1 MKNDREN
8 RSARAHFVTR
18 RHLKDNE
25 RIVSI
30 LDRIWG
36 VGIWTGELTM
46 IRGMQKWDTLPPD
59 DLGLRRTISRYYC
72 SDIRIPSYETC
83 RIAQRWGN
91 GKDLRHTH

>member
-1 MKNDREN
+1 
-8 RSARAHFVTR
+8 
-18 RHLKDNE
+18 LKDNE

-30 LDRIWG
+30 LDRIGG

-72 SDIRIPSYETC
+72 SDIRIPSDETC

-91 GKDLRHTH
+91 GKDLRHTT